1 MGTHVPAMVF
11 PAVWNGVDFL
21 ERSDTLHAGHAQART
36 RSAAPVPSRRRGA
49 VLMLAGGYANLAL
62 LTVQGLVLVPLYLRY
77 VGSELYGAWLASG
90 DLLGWLALLDMGV
103 AGVVTQRMAAAH
115 GRGERAELGEYY
127 ATGLAVQAVLVAV
140 LTALAAAAAPFIPG
154 WLGIHGP
161 DARLLSACFAVAG
174 IATGVGILATLV
186 ASLPLAVQRMGF
198 YTAASLASTLA
209 GLVVTLWGLLS
220 GAGLWALVWGMLAR
234 SGLLLLSVGA
244 YAAGVLRHEG
254 ARLRVRMPVLRELGS
269 LGGATFLSMLGNTA
283 VGRCDALLVAVVFRP
298 ELATVYVLTRRA
310 AEIIA
315 MFLARVGGAVFP
327 GFAHL
332 VGAGQLPR
340 ARQVLAQVD
349 RGYLAV
355 ASLALALYM
364 ALNRTFMELWVGP
377 AQYGGHLLTVLI
389 ALNVLLVGRA
399 AVIVYLLGGAGDIRR
414 SAHVIFAE
422 AVVRVGATLALL
434 YLLGVRGV
442 PVAGIVTTIVSAQV
456 AMGMLARR
464 LQAPPAERRWRIGS
478 GWPAY
483 ALLLAAGALAGRGRW
498 AHSWAGFAG
507 WSALLGA
514 AGLAL
519 LLALDPAARAFAVG
533 RLRALRPARGAAS

>member
-1 MGTHVPAMVF
+1 
-11 PAVWNGVDFL
+11 
-21 ERSDTLHAGHAQART
+21 
-36 RSAAPVPSRRRGA
+36 
-49 VLMLAGGYANLAL
+49 MLAGGYANLAL

-77 VGSELYGAWLASG
+77 VGTELYGAWLASG

-103 AGVVTQRMAAAH
+103 AAVATQRMAAAH
-115 GRGERAELGEYY
+115 GRGDRAEVGEYY
-127 ATGLAVQAVLVAV
+127 ATGIAVQAVLVAV
-140 LTALAAAAAPFIPG
+140 LAGLAAAAAPFIPG

-174 IATGVGILATLV
+174 VATAMGILATLV

-198 YTAASLASTLA
+198 YTAATLASTLA
-209 GLVVTLWGLLS
+209 GLGATLWGLLA

-234 SGLLLLSVGA
+234 NGLLLLAMSA
-244 YAAGVLRHEG
+244 YAGAVLRREG
-254 ARLRVRMPVLRELGS
+254 ARLRVRLPVLRELGS

-283 VGRCDALLVAVVFRP
+283 VGRCDALLVTVVFRA

-332 VGAGQLPR
+332 VGAGQQAR

-349 RGYLAV
+349 RGYLA
-355 ASLALALYM
+355 AGSLALALYM
-364 ALNRTFMELWVGP
+364 ALNRTFVELWVGP

-399 AVIVYLLGGAGDIRR
+399 AIAVYLLGGAGDIRR
-414 SAHVIFAE
+414 SAYLIFAE
-422 AVVRVGATLALL
+422 AVVRVAATVALL
-434 YLLGVRGV
+434 YAFGLRGV
-442 PVAGIVTTIVSAQV
+442 PLAGIVTTVASAQAAFV
-456 AMGMLARR
+456 WLGRR
-464 LQAPPAERRWRIGS
+464 LQAPPAGRRWRVGS

-483 ALLLAAGALAGRGRW
+483 ALLLAAGALAGRERW
-498 AHSWAGFAG
+498 ADSWAGFAA

-519 LLALDPAARAFAVG
+519 LLLLDPAARAFAAG
-533 RLRALRPARGAAS
+533 RLRALRPGGAAS